1 MASMS
6 VAAVIVSA
14 TVDVVAVLWVAG
26 LVVDVRFGSRQ
37 GMPFFVPG

>member
-1 MASMS
+1 MA
-6 VAAVIVSA
+6 VPAAVIVSA
-14 TVDVVAVLWVAG
+14 AVDVIAVVAVAG